1 MICIKTPNGYIP
13 SLPLNINQLV
23 HMGTRPTDA
32 LSIAQCVAKR
42 RRQLERLEFALEA
55 TARWLCFAPARSN
68 LKPSLYST
76 KAQAQTQRSYAQLLL
91 ETLKK
96 EDELQRLFPSAMPL
110 EVL

>member
-1 MICIKTPNGYIP
+1 ME
-13 SLPLNINQLV
+13 
-23 HMGTRPTDA
+23 TRPTDA

-42 RRQLERLEFALEA
+42 QRQLERLEFALEA
-55 TARWLCFAPARSN
+55 TARWLCFASAAPARSN

-96 EDELQRLFPSAMPL
+96 EDELQRLFASAVPL